1 MKFQLQ
7 VFNFDLYPCLADAF
21 TRPRLAL
28 LSVESSEPV
37 NGVVSGTTISQAGY
51 AVLICANLPYRA
63 DSLDLARKNTVR
75 SL

>member
-37 NGVVSGTTISQAGY
+37 NGVVSGTTIS
-51 AVLICANLPYRA
+51 
-63 DSLDLARKNTVR
+63 
-75 SL
+75 